1 MRSVESI
8 VLSKSSKLH
17 PSFDMGAC
25 IHPVKYPLL
34 LRDRNFVLLFSGQTL
49 ASLGNN
55 MYTLALLWMVQM
67 ETLRQAHSALLLA
80 LVMMATFLP
89 RVLFAP
95 IAGVLTDRW
104 QKRVLMLVTD
114 VARGGLLVL
123 LTFLT
128 LFHHTGPWELIAFNF
143 VLSSLGT
150 VFNPASVVLTK
161 EIASDEL
168 LLRARSILNVGQKTM
183 EIAGPAASGLLIGL
197 FGSGVVFGVNAATFL
212 FSALTLTLMKV
223 QEPERRKSS
232 LAPKALVQD
241 VKEGASV
248 YLSSPYARTLT
259 PFVLMYNFPVVAIE
273 FLVVN
278 FVANTLHYTSNH
290 GAFIVGFFNTAL
302 AVGELCGSFT
312 IPFFSRVL
320 SKERLPIIAMSISAA
335 CLTTVGFLRSPVAI
349 AFLFFIAGFCMIVS
363 NTVFFTSIQLA
374 VPHDALGRIYALLG
388 AVFDAATPISQVVF
402 GAVAAL
408 MPVSLLISGAGGL
421 AFLGISSAWLS
432 PLVQHPPKA
441 SGVEQHDNPVDPTV
455 DPAVNAEVE
464 PNLGPDVDAA
474 ADSQAFTSAALEP
487 DLTESDI

>member
-1 MRSVESI
+1 M
-8 VLSKSSKLH
+8 SKSSKLH

-34 LRDRNFVLLFSGQTL
+34 LRDRNFVLLLSGQTL
-49 ASLGNN
+49 ATFGNN
-55 MYTLALLWMVQM
+55 MYILALLWMVQM
-67 ETLRQAHSALLLA
+67 ETLHRAHSALFLG
-80 LVMMATFLP
+80 LVMMAAFLP

-104 QKRVLMLVTD
+104 PKRVLMLVTD
-114 VARGGLLVL
+114 ISRGGLLVL

-128 LFHHTGPWELIAFNF
+128 LFHQTGPWELIAFNF

-161 EIASDEL
+161 EVASDEL

-197 FGSGVVFGVNAATFL
+197 LGSAVVFGINAATFF
-212 FSALTLTLMKV
+212 FSALTLTLMRV

-241 VKEGASV
+241 VKEGASL
-248 YLSSPYARTLT
+248 YLASPYARTLT

-273 FLVVN
+273 FLIVN
-278 FVANTLHYTSNH
+278 FVANTLHYTSNR

-302 AVGELCGSFT
+302 AIGELSGSFT
-312 IPFFSRVL
+312 IPFFSRTL

-335 CLTTVGFLRSPVAI
+335 CLTTVGFMRSPVLI
-349 AFLFFIAGFCMIVS
+349 ALLMFIAGFCMIVS
-363 NTVFFTSIQLA
+363 STIFFTSIQLA
-374 VPHDALGRIYALLG
+374 VPHEALGRIYALLG
-388 AVFDAATPISQVVF
+388 AVFDAATPISQLLF
-402 GAVAAL
+402 GTVAAVI
-408 MPVSLLISGAGGL
+408 PVSLLISGAGGL

-432 PLVQHPPKA
+432 PLVQHPPKDSVVA
-441 SGVEQHDNPVDPTV
+441 QHDEPVDSEG
-455 DPAVNAEVE
+455 NSGGNSEVK
-464 PNLGPDVDAA
+464 PNLGPDVDVAVETR
-474 ADSQAFTSAALEP
+474 AFTSAALESN
-487 DLTESDI
+487 LHSNDI